1 MAAIGLQ
8 VDFARLR
15 QHGPKL
21 MLMAGGAWLVLF
33 FVVFALCLA
42 WR

>member
-8 VDFARLR
+8 VDFAMLKK
-15 QHGPKL
+15 HGPKL
-21 MLMAGGAWLVLF
+21 MLIAGAAWFVLF
-33 FVVFALCLA
+33 SAEFALCLV